1 MTDVMIPTPLG
12 FTSTLLDTLSSTR
25 TQLDM
30 FVSHHKSQLGGL
42 VQSGGADRAQMESAI
57 AEFTNRLD
65 AVEGE
70 NGAVRLANVA
80 KRDELAQKEAEIEG
94 LEEKVRKE
102 GGEHIKNLQKEES
115 TAQNLASSA
124 SSARA
129 SSESSKSSTMNLLT
143 KSIVSYREGLSLDFE
158 RAAGNRLRLVFT
170 NVDPSDVDRIFA
182 FTINVNESE
191 EYEVEEIM
199 PKVDVEELVEAVNSD
214 NDFGGFVRGVRNAF
228 KSTC

>member
-1 MTDVMIPTPLG
+1 MLKLNVRIVSFLL
-12 FTSTLLDTLSSTR
+12 FLSTLSTTIVMLSSFTMKPVGETQPRRSAPRFEQVICGYSFAALIASCPPTALLFSPRIFLTR
-25 TQLDM
+25 LTRSSSCSSLR
-30 FVSHHKSQLGGL
+30 SY
-42 VQSGGADRAQMESAI
+42 
-57 AEFTNRLD
+57 T
-65 AVEGE
+65 
-70 NGAVRLANVA
+70 
-80 KRDELAQKEAEIEG
+80 
-94 LEEKVRKE
+94 
-102 GGEHIKNLQKEES
+102 ES